1 MIRYLV
7 FSLLLLAVCAPMM
20 GTSTL
25 VYRSMPTPPHWI
37 GIIPKSRVYEYF
49 VGVSDNRNSLE
60 EAKRAAILD
69 ALNDALTRQGIE
81 VSSRYQQLTESQRRK
96 LHEELTME
104 GLARIGL
111 EQVAFYHEEWEYYY
125 GTRVEKKYRAFV
137 LTRSKKLKQD
147 SFIKSA
153 FINLGQRLD
162 ACWHSMLIPGWG
174 QIRYGKRGK
183 GRWFMTTEIMA
194 LGGLGFF
201 HYRYEKAKDDRFDIQ
216 WNLNHTPD
224 PHEMARL
231 RHDLALKDEEIKD
244 MRRYR
249 KYFAWACGGI
259 YALNLLDALLFGVPS
274 HERFAGMRLTRKAS
288 LYAKLEGE
296 GPRIG
301 LRVER

>member
-1 MIRYLV
+1 MT
-7 FSLLLLAVCAPMM
+7 
-20 GTSTL
+20 GTSKL
-25 VYRSMPTPPHWI
+25 VYRSMPKPPYWI

-60 EAKRAAILD
+60 EAKRAAIID

-81 VSSRYQQLTESQRRK
+81 VNAKYQQLTESERRR

-125 GTRVEKKYRAFV
+125 GHGVKKKYRAFV

-174 QIRYGKRGK
+174 QIRYDKRGK
-183 GRWFMTTEIMA
+183 GRWFMTTEIGA
-194 LGGLGFF
+194 LAGLGFF
-201 HYRYEKAKDDRFDIQ
+201 HYKYEKAKDERFEIQ
-216 WNLNHTPD
+216 WNLNHTRD
-224 PHEMARL
+224 PHEIARL
-231 RHDLALKDEEIKD
+231 KHDLVLKDKEIKD
-244 MRRYR
+244 SRRYR

-274 HERFAGMRLTRKAS
+274 HDKFAGIRLNQKVS
-288 LYAKLEGE
+288 LYAKVEGD
-296 GPRIG
+296 GPWIG
-301 LRVER
+301 LWVER